1 VNPNTSLRLLIAAAI
16 TAPLIAFLPT
26 GHQDPQNEDW
36 AKHVSKACKS
46 RRYGIRLAA
55 ARKVAAGG
63 DAAVAAVRAYA
74 VENGPNQIPVSLVDA
89 IANSGKAGP
98 KVSRLLWDWTMDPDF
113 YWRSSA
119 MRGLALR
126 IRSYKAAA
134 ENGGTPGLDHAQV
147 QYLMSVRAE
156 NDPAWLMRTHARF
169 GLALDGKPIDELFA
183 MPEQDPRARL
193 RLATLLIEQ
202 DITPP
207 MQPLFDALADERTFL
222 GTPWGANLAT
232 EANKTLRRW
241 LGDEFPKF
249 EPGDKPAAIAA
260 LEKVLEQ
267 KTGQQIETPELRTDQ
282 VQGTTGGI
290 ELLSCKHGD
299 QFVQWTDDGLIHL
312 GLDGARKV
320 QLPADAWQQL
330 SKDRTAM
337 ALEKSV
343 GVVICDSLR
352 VCQPGSKT
360 NAKVAPASMPKPTAD
375 WLKRLAQ
382 RLEEAGETEIAAD
395 LRRGLGQ
402 FEGR

>member
-1 VNPNTSLRLLIAAAI
+1 MNANNSLRLLVAAAV
-16 TAPLIAFLPT
+16 TAPLIAFWPT
-26 GHQDPQNEDW
+26 GNQDPENEDW
-36 AKHVSKACKS
+36 AKHVRKACES

-55 ARKVAAGG
+55 ARKVAGGG
-63 DAAVAAVRAYA
+63 DHAVPAVEAYA
-74 VENGPNQIPVSLVDA
+74 QDKGLNAIPVSLVDA
-89 IANSGKAGP
+89 IADSGKAGP
-98 KVSRLLWDWTMDPDF
+98 KVSRLLWSWTMNPDF

-126 IRSYKAAA
+126 IRGYKAAA
-134 ENGGTPGLDHAQV
+134 EDGKTPGLPHEQV

-156 NDPAWLMRTHARF
+156 NDAAWLMRTHARF
-169 GLALDGKPIDELFA
+169 GLALDGKPLDELFA
-183 MPEQDPRARL
+183 IPEKDPRAAL
-193 RLATLLIEQ
+193 RLATLLIGQ
-202 DITPP
+202 DVTPP

-241 LGDEFPKF
+241 LGDDFPKF

-260 LEKVLEQ
+260 LQKVVEN
-267 KTGQQIETPELRTDQ
+267 KTGQKITTPEMRSDVVTDA
-282 VQGTTGGI
+282 TGGI
-290 ELLSCKHGD
+290 EVLSCKFGD
-299 QFVQWTDDGLIHL
+299 QFVQWNDSGTVYFGLE
-312 GLDGARKV
+312 GGRKA
-320 QLPADAWQQL
+320 QLPAESWQQL
-330 SKDRTAM
+330 SKDRTAL

-352 VCQPGSKT
+352 VCQPGSDT
-360 NAKVAPASMPKPTAD
+360 NAKIAPASMPKPTAD

-382 RLEEAGETEIAAD
+382 RLEDAGETEVAAD